1 MKIEKENEE
10 QIINFGVFDYD
21 ALKIANILG
30 LTETEVENEMK
41 NENSD
46 LSKLLQKGKDM
57 SDFVID
63 LKLFEMAKS
72 GDIKALEKLDFRKKI
87 RSDATEKRLRERRIM
102 ELKLDASGQGKQKD
116 LCEVRKETKEHT
128 L

>member
-1 MKIEKENEE
+1 MKIEKESEE
-10 QIINFGVFDYD
+10 QIINFGVFNYD

-30 LTETEVENEMK
+30 KTETEIETEMK

-72 GDIKALEKLDFRKKI
+72 GDIKALEKLDFRKRI
-87 RSDATEKRLRERRIM
+87 REEATEKRLKIGR
-102 ELKLDASGQGKQKD
+102 AH
-116 LCEVRKETKEHT
+116 V
-128 L
+128 

>member
-10 QIINFGVFDYD
+10 QIINFGVFNYD

-30 LTETEVENEMK
+30 KTETEIETEMK

-72 GDIKALEKLDFRKKI
+72 GDIKALEKLDFRKRI
-87 RSDATEKRLRERRIM
+87 REEATEKRLRDRRMM
-102 ELKLDASGQGKQKD
+102 ELDKNNK
-116 LCEVRKETKEHT
+116 
-128 L
+128 